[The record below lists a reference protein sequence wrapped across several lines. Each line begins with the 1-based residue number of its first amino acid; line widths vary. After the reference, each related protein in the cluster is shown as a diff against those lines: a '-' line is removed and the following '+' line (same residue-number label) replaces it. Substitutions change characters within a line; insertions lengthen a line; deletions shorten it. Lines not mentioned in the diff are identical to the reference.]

1 MFSAGKDRSTK
12 KYLRKLT
19 NVKPGSTA
27 KGFNHVSRERKELQ
41 VGLEKPLKR
50 S

>member
-1 MFSAGKDRSTK
+1 M
-12 KYLRKLT
+12 YLRKLT
-19 NVKPGSTA
+19 NVKPDSTA

-41 VGLEKPLKR
+41 VGLQKPLKR